1 MVRTTRAVL
10 RDAQQDGEQA
20 DLPTTL
26 LTPTPQD
33 RDSLNVKSVKE
44 LKGIL
49 EKLNTSYAGC
59 VEKKDLVDKI
69 ISAQSQTSK
78 SPKRAPGVPYERT
91 IEGLRCI
98 VMETDPNPELLV
110 YVLHGFGANAEDL
123 SGIGST
129 LLRQGKVRTK
139 KARFYVVNAPMSMG
153 QGSYCWWPLN
163 MQDLM
168 MRIFTVGVEGL
179 FDGPKPKEV
188 KSSTEA
194 MQRLIANQEKE
205 TKIPMSKTVI
215 CGFSQGSWLAT
226 NIVCESKAR
235 PAALVLYS
243 SALYRKEW
251 GDKLS
256 AMQGLRVLQ
265 YHGTQDPILPIQQG
279 KMLAELFVKSKC
291 DHKFRSFQG
300 GHTIPPSGIADMDAL
315 LVDVAE
321 GK

>member
-1 MVRTTRAVL
+1 MH
-10 RDAQQDGEQA
+10 RD
-20 DLPTTL
+20 
-26 LTPTPQD
+26 
-33 RDSLNVKSVKE
+33 
-44 LKGIL
+44 
-49 EKLNTSYAGC
+49 
-59 VEKKDLVDKI
+59 
-69 ISAQSQTSK
+69 
-78 SPKRAPGVPYERT
+78 
-91 IEGLRCI
+91 
-98 VMETDPNPELLV
+98 ETDPNPELLV

-168 MRIFTVGVEGL
+168 MRIFTVGLKGYLMAPNQKRSSPAPRLCNGL
-179 FDGPKPKEV
+179 SRIKKR
-188 KSSTEA
+188 K
-194 MQRLIANQEKE
+194 

-235 PAALVLYS
+235 PALVLYS

-265 YHGTQDPILPIQQG
+265 YHGTCRTLFCRFSRGKCWQNFSSSRNATTNFARFKAAIQFP
-279 KMLAELFVKSKC
+279 L
-291 DHKFRSFQG
+291 
-300 GHTIPPSGIADMDAL
+300 SGIADMDAL